1 MQRSLYEGNMAS
13 LSILVTILVCL
24 FSFSKTYLLGVN
36 AKTRSETS
44 IACVAG
50 YIKNKIKQKLKFT

>member
-13 LSILVTILVCL
+13 LSILVTILVCF
-24 FSFSKTYLLGVN
+24 FSFSKTYLLRVN
-36 AKTRSETS
+36 AKTTSETS

-50 YIKNKIKQKLKFT
+50 SIKNKINQKLKFT